1 MWVTLYKR
9 SGHVVYWPYRNYHNN
24 YFHPKIYLVI
34 LSYLLQHPFI
44 SDVTDNTPILNLL
57 NEFKADVE
65 EVTNDEY
72 EEVIW
77 AKKGIV
83 KYYSVILLHIWHSDG
98 KFK

>member
-1 MWVTLYKR
+1 M
-9 SGHVVYWPYRNYHNN
+9 
-24 YFHPKIYLVI
+24 
-34 LSYLLQHPFI
+34 
-44 SDVTDNTPILNLL
+44 